1 MAQVVLVVEDNN
13 DLREEVALVLADK
26 GYRVYTAS
34 DGRQALELLS
44 DTSWR
49 PDLIVS
55 DVLMPRMDG
64 YQFVRAVR
72 AIPDLNDVP
81 FIFLT
86 AYGTRQDMRVGRE
99 SGGDDYLTKPFDPL
113 EFLNAVQV
121 RLQRVAQMRIAASER
136 LDNDRRAIVQVLSHE
151 LRTPLTYIAGGLS
164 LLTEELNIQL
174 SADAATSLELIQT
187 GTSRLTRL
195 VEQSVLYAELVSGHV
210 QLQLNTAG
218 MPLNICAVVRQA
230 MDSHLSDAI
239 NRRITLELKLP
250 SESLSVF
257 GVGNLLVQA
266 FSELIRNAIMY
277 SSEGSSVWL
286 EVFGTPGFAVFQIVD
301 QGRGIPSEDIERIWH
316 VLTQA
321 ERQKYEQQGAGL
333 GLPIVRLAVEA
344 HGGHVGLTSVLGE
357 GTTVT
362 VQLPVC

>member
-1 MAQVVLVVEDNN
+1 MTPVVLVVEDNN
-13 DLREEVALVLADK
+13 DLREEMALVLTYK
-26 GYRVYTAS
+26 GYHVHSAS
-34 DGRQALELLS
+34 DGRHALELLS
-44 DTSWR
+44 DVSWR

-86 AYGTRQDMRVGRE
+86 AYGTRQDMRIGRE
-99 SGGDDYLTKPFDPL
+99 LGSDDYLIKPFDPE

-136 LDNDRRAIVQVLSHE
+136 LDNDRRSIVQVLSHE

-164 LLTEELNIQL
+164 LLTEDVANNL
-174 SADAATSLELIQT
+174 SADAATSLELIQS
-187 GTSRLTRL
+187 GTERLTRL
-195 VEQSVLYAELVSGHV
+195 VEQTVLYAELVSGHV
-210 QLQLNTAG
+210 QLQLHTAG
-218 MPLNICAVVRQA
+218 MPLNVASLIHQA
-230 MDSHLSDAI
+230 LELHQCDAT
-239 NRRITLELKLP
+239 NRRIALEPKFP
-250 SESLSVF
+250 SETLSVF

-277 SSEGSSVWL
+277 SPEGSGVCL
-286 EVFGTPGFAVFQIVD
+286 EVEGMTGLAVLRVTD
-301 QGRGIPSEDIERIWH
+301 HGRGIPAEEVERVWN
-316 VLTQA
+316 VFTQA
-321 ERQKYEQQGAGL
+321 ERRKYEQQGLGL
-333 GLPIVRLAVEA
+333 GLPIVRLAIEA
-344 HGGHVGLTSVLGE
+344 HGGQVRLSSAAGQ

-362 VQLPVC
+362 VQLPLC